1 MNLITALMLPIILIL
16 SYGSAK
22 ADLPSLS
29 KHPTVMALTL
39 CQFKA
44 ARDAIREK
52 GKFDDDFFMAAF
64 IFHCSDKITA
74 FKSVGNEPILVLTVL
89 KNFSFIKKKIQTS
102 GIDSFDM
109 YDEFDYNGN
118 IIDKK

>member
-1 MNLITALMLPIILIL
+1 MNLNAALLLPIIFVS
-16 SYGSAK
+16 SYGLAK

-29 KHPTVMALTL
+29 KHPKVIALSM

-44 ARDAIREK
+44 AIDAIREK
-52 GKFDDDFFMAAF
+52 NIFDDDYFMDVF
-64 IFHCSDKITA
+64 IFRCSDKMIA

-89 KNFSFIKKKIQTS
+89 KNLSFIKKKIKDN

-109 YDEFDYNGN
+109 YDEFDYDGN